1 MVEGYGLSN
10 ADNDDNL
17 LPIITIATGIVIVC
31 APDHRTILVVS
42 SSHSAGHHG
51 GTRDTHI
58 GVRYVDTYIGDTYIV
73 GHARNCYRIST
84 ECARSS
90 RIFTKSPQ
98 NHHKIGHVDHRTL
111 TVFILNVL
119 SGHV

>member
-42 SSHSAGHHG
+42 SSHSAGHLE
-51 GTRDTHI
+51 THEI
-58 GVRYVDTYIGDTYIV
+58 RISESDMDTYIGDTYIV